1 MTTEAEKAL
10 AERKQLVAL
19 LKGIINGDTPVLFVH
34 LRQAA
39 NAIEALADGFTALKA
54 ERDEA
59 RKLFDGC
66 AYARDNSGFIGTV
79 PECINFWMTQAE
91 AAETALATA
100 KARIAELEGANEK
113 LAKQIRA
120 ASRWYWPEDDTS
132 SDACRESVREV
143 FEYEPPGTIGAYS
156 CGGVVYTRYYG
167 WLPPSD
173 DADSDDE
180 FEVDEP
186 TREAAEAKMAEEVA
200 RRSALEPK
208 P

>member
-10 AERKQLVAL
+10 AKIVAGLERVP
-19 LKGIINGDTPVLFVH
+19 IIAAWSITAAT
-34 LRQAA
+34 LRL
-39 NAIEALADGFTALKA
+39 IADGFTALKA
-54 ERDEA
+54 ERDRLHEA
-59 RKLFDGC
+59 DLRWGKLHQRVIDER
-66 AYARDNSGFIGTV
+66 AAEIRAR
-79 PECINFWMTQAE
+79 E
-91 AAETALATA
+91 AAETAIAAA

-120 ASRWYWPEDDTS
+120 ASQWYWPEDDTS
-132 SDACRESVREV
+132 SEACRESVREV
-143 FEYEPPGTIGAYS
+143 FEQPGTIGAYS
-156 CGGVVYTRYYG
+156 CGGVVYTGYYG

-186 TREAAEAKMAEEVA
+186 TREAAEAKMAEEIA
-200 RRSALEPK
+200 RRAALESK